1 MRTLTNQNYTLY
13 PGARPWLFI
22 GSEKEWPVYRGFGK
36 VVEHFDT
43 QLLEESEKAAE
54 QLGNKVNRRHFQMYL
69 ETANLRIDVIAKE
82 FDFEFMS

>member
-1 MRTLTNQNYTLY
+1 
-13 PGARPWLFI
+13 
-22 GSEKEWPVYRGFGK
+22 
-36 VVEHFDT
+36 VEHFDT